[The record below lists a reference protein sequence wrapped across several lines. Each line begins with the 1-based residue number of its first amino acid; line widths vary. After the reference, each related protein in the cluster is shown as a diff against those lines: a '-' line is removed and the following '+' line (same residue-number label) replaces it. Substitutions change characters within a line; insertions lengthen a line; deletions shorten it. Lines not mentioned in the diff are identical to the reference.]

1 MIVVNTCLRYHVRYQ
16 SKNGCVLG
24 KECLLNLQS
33 GSEPMHIFDPMSY
46 IIEGDTALAVVF
58 GLLTNLC

>member
-1 MIVVNTCLRYHVRYQ
+1 MCTWKRMP
-16 SKNGCVLG
+16 
-24 KECLLNLQS
+24 QS

-58 GLLTNLC
+58 GL